1 MHDGIGAVLMRAA
14 RACEKDCSDA
24 HGASAL
30 DVVDP
35 VVSHHYGVMRRDF
48 AFPTREFEIY
58 TPLTFDPEELV
69 NRRNYSYLAV
79 ARLRPGISVEQAQAE
94 LSALAWQIE
103 REHPKT
109 NEGIGAEVAPMLA
122 DTIAAVRTPLYVLLA
137 AVAAMLLIGCANLA
151 NLLLAR
157 ALVRQREL
165 AVRAALGAARGRLI
179 RQSITELVPILAA
192 GGALGV
198 LAAAWTIDAVVPLLP
213 ADLPRVENVGLHLP
227 VLLVSA
233 ATLALI
239 ALFAGI
245 WPALEAARG
254 GLAASVANLS
264 RGGTGSAR
272 RTRLR
277 VQWAVD
283 GGRLE
288 AGTVHVAPPNHHVVF
303 KADGTLLLVQ
313 SPRIHYS
320 RPSVDMLFASAA
332 QAFGSRTLAIILTGT
347 GNDGSDGVPVV
358 HRHGGV
364 VIAQDEASSQFF
376 SMPRE
381 AIESGAVSFVLPLS
395 AIAPEICRLV
405 ALGVAGGGVG
415 GTPAAN

>member
-1 MHDGIGAVLMRAA
+1 VAALLDGLP
-14 RACEKDCSDA
+14 
-24 HGASAL
+24 SAFP
-30 DVVDP
+30 VP
-35 VVSHHYGVMRRDF
+35 VV
-48 AFPTREFEIY
+48 
-58 TPLTFDPEELV
+58 LV
-69 NRRNYSYLAV
+69 
-79 ARLRPGISVEQAQAE
+79 
-94 LSALAWQIE
+94 
-103 REHPKT
+103 
-109 NEGIGAEVAPMLA
+109 
-122 DTIAAVRTPLYVLLA
+122 
-137 AVAAMLLIGCANLA
+137 
-151 NLLLAR
+151 
-157 ALVRQREL
+157 
-165 AVRAALGAARGRLI
+165 
-179 RQSITELVPILAA
+179 
-192 GGALGV
+192 
-198 LAAAWTIDAVVPLLP
+198 
-213 ADLPRVENVGLHLP
+213 LHLSP
-227 VLLVSA
+227 DRPSLLVDV
-233 ATLALI
+233 L
-239 ALFAGI
+239 
-245 WPALEAARG
+245 
-254 GLAASVANLS
+254 
-264 RGGTGSAR
+264 AR

>member
-1 MHDGIGAVLMRAA
+1 VIPQRVRPGAADA
-14 RACEKDCSDA
+14 RTPTG
-24 HGASAL
+24 GASPAF
-30 DVVDP
+30 DVV
-35 VVSHHYGVMRRDF
+35 VIGTSAG
-48 AFPTREFEIY
+48 
-58 TPLTFDPEELV
+58 
-69 NRRNYSYLAV
+69 
-79 ARLRPGISVEQAQAE
+79 G
-94 LSALAWQIE
+94 LS
-103 REHPKT
+103 
-109 NEGIGAEVAPMLA
+109 
-122 DTIAAVRTPLYVLLA
+122 
-137 AVAAMLLIGCANLA
+137 AVAALLDGLPSAFPVPVV
-151 NLLLAR
+151 
-157 ALVRQREL
+157 LV
-165 AVRAALGAARGRLI
+165 
-179 RQSITELVPILAA
+179 
-192 GGALGV
+192 
-198 LAAAWTIDAVVPLLP
+198 
-213 ADLPRVENVGLHLP
+213 LHLSP
-227 VLLVSA
+227 DRPSLLVDV
-233 ATLALI
+233 L
-239 ALFAGI
+239 
-245 WPALEAARG
+245 
-254 GLAASVANLS
+254 
-264 RGGTGSAR
+264 AR

-415 GTPAAN
+415 GTPVAN

>member
-1 MHDGIGAVLMRAA
+1 VIPQRVRSGEPDARMLLGGASPAFDVVVIGTSAGGLSAVAVLL
-14 RACEKDCSDA
+14 D
-24 HGASAL
+24 GLPSAFP
-30 DVVDP
+30 VP
-35 VVSHHYGVMRRDF
+35 VV
-48 AFPTREFEIY
+48 
-58 TPLTFDPEELV
+58 LV
-69 NRRNYSYLAV
+69 
-79 ARLRPGISVEQAQAE
+79 
-94 LSALAWQIE
+94 
-103 REHPKT
+103 
-109 NEGIGAEVAPMLA
+109 
-122 DTIAAVRTPLYVLLA
+122 
-137 AVAAMLLIGCANLA
+137 
-151 NLLLAR
+151 
-157 ALVRQREL
+157 
-165 AVRAALGAARGRLI
+165 
-179 RQSITELVPILAA
+179 
-192 GGALGV
+192 
-198 LAAAWTIDAVVPLLP
+198 
-213 ADLPRVENVGLHLP
+213 LHLSP
-227 VLLVSA
+227 DRPSLLVDV
-233 ATLALI
+233 L
-239 ALFAGI
+239 
-245 WPALEAARG
+245 
-254 GLAASVANLS
+254 
-264 RGGTGSAR
+264 AR

-313 SPRIHYS
+313 SPRIHFS

-415 GTPAAN
+415 GLPAAN